1 MIFTLGALVAALLSL
16 LALPAVRR
24 RAERLASRRV
34 ALTMPLSMDQVIA
47 ERDQIRAEAAV
58 AQRRIELKAETLAE
72 TRAGDMAELGRR
84 AASIVEL
91 EAALTAERE
100 EAWGERAGLGK
111 ALYDADGRADRE
123 VALRRDLEKR
133 HAELNQLAEERRAT
147 IAGLQTRLMA
157 TEAERD
163 ARGEALHAAGET
175 RRALDQ
181 HIAEAREADARTR
194 ADNDVLRRAIADLGD
209 RLLALDAPAPAVAA
223 NESGARIE
231 AAQ

>member
-1 MIFTLGALVAALLSL
+1 
-16 LALPAVRR
+16 
-24 RAERLASRRV
+24 
-34 ALTMPLSMDQVIA
+34 
-47 ERDQIRAEAAV
+47 
-58 AQRRIELKAETLAE
+58 
-72 TRAGDMAELGRR
+72 
-84 AASIVEL
+84 
-91 EAALTAERE
+91 
-100 EAWGERAGLGK
+100 
-111 ALYDADGRADRE
+111 
-123 VALRRDLEKR
+123 
-133 HAELNQLAEERRAT
+133 
-147 IAGLQTRLMA
+147 MA